1 MKHFDQNPYTVRPP
15 RSSAGS
21 QTEYLLY
28 RSNRRITRLLV
39 LLAVSAVILLLGGY
53 WMTGLCI
60 LPGIVLLVLCCRCVP
75 PQKHWQRN
83 RLLISIAAVAV
94 YLFSIFCVRQ
104 QKAPWI

>member
-1 MKHFDQNPYTVRPP
+1 MKRFNQDPYTVRPP
-15 RSSAGS
+15 RSPAGS

-39 LLAVSAVILLLGGY
+39 LLAVSAVLLLLAGD
-53 WMTGLCI
+53 WLTGLCI

-83 RLLISIAAVAV
+83 RMLLSIAAVAV
-94 YLFSIFCVRQ
+94 YFLSIFCVR
-104 QKAPWI
+104 